1 MTLLLDTH
9 LLLWAAGDPGRLSSK
24 AQNLLGDPATELM
37 FSTASIWEVVI
48 KSALGR
54 DDFRVDPQRFRN
66 GLIQNGYSELEI
78 RSEHAL
84 AVESLPLIHK
94 DPFDH
99 ILIAQA
105 QVENVTLLTADDKVA
120 GYPGPIQAV

>member
-1 MTLLLDTH
+1 MTVLLDTH

-54 DDFRVDPQRFRN
+54 DGPTAVTGRTNTIGVRGCPPERFYRLLGRLMDELSHPVNLVDLDFETRVAEF
-66 GLIQNGYSELEI
+66 LEQEGQLV
-78 RSEHAL
+78 R
-84 AVESLPLIHK
+84 V
-94 DPFDH
+94 
-99 ILIAQA
+99 
-105 QVENVTLLTADDKVA
+105 
-120 GYPGPIQAV
+120 G